1 MTGKERILKAVSH
14 SEADRVPIDL
24 GSSTASSINVKAY
37 AALLE
42 LLGYKGEEIEFYN
55 RLAQLAKVSKKVIRR
70 FSIDTCCIFPK
81 LISVEDF
88 LQEDNGSSVI
98 DEWGIKWFMPKKEGH
113 YYDMIYHPLENCSI
127 EDLNKYKWV
136 DGANPDRFT
145 DIPKQIDEA
154 LPHQNALVL
163 GTTVGNG
170 IFQTGNWLEGY
181 FDFLCDIASGSS
193 KAELIIEKVLEIK
206 IAYWETVLDK
216 WGSKLDIVFELDD
229 LGMQSGMFISPET
242 YKKIIKPRQ
251 KLLFDFIKSKSPH
264 IKILFHSDGSIRS
277 LIPHLIEAGIDILN
291 PVQFTASNMNL
302 AELKK
307 EFGSDITF
315 WGGGIDTQNTLPRGT
330 PEEVEY
336 EIRKNLE
343 ILAPGGGYVFSAVH
357 NIQEEVPPE
366 NIIRMFDTVL
376 KYGKY

>member
-113 YYDMIYHPLENCSI
+113 YYDMIYNPLENCSI

-145 DIPKQIDEA
+145 DIPKQIDDA

-163 GTTVGNG
+163 GATVGNG
-170 IFQTGNWLEGY
+170 IFQTGNWLQGY

-277 LIPHLIEAGIDILN
+277 LIPHLIETGIDILN
-291 PVQFTASNMNL
+291 PVQFTASNMDL

-366 NIIRMFDTVL
+366 NIIRMFETVL